1 MQLNASYKEIK
12 GKKTTDIY
20 FIRAEQILKSINKN
34 PEVTAEIWTNNLP
47 EKYEWGIFSGLEEAL
62 NLFKNL
68 NVNIWSLPEGSVF
81 YPGDPVFTIKGKYLN
96 FAAFET
102 PLLGFL
108 CQASGISTKAARCK
122 ISAGDKKVLSFGARR
137 MHPSLTPII
146 DRYAYLGGLDGVSTI
161 ISASRLNIKPQGTIP
176 HSVILIIGDTVKAAK
191 AYDNTI
197 SEEVPRIILIDTFS
211 DEKTESLRVAKALKK
226 KLNAVRID
234 TPNSRRGNFEEIAH
248 ELRKELNLN
257 NFQNVGIFASG
268 GLNEYDIINL
278 NKWVDGYGIGTSISS
293 APTINFSMDIV
304 EIEGKPITKKGKI
317 AGMKKVFRCNRCGL
331 RKVFFNKDVIQNCEC
346 GNPMTP
352 ITKKLIE
359 NGKLIM
365 ESETIEEI
373 RKRVLTDI
381 KYLNV

>member
-12 GKKTTDIY
+12 DKKTTDIY
-20 FIRAEQILKSINKN
+20 FIRAGQILKSINKN

-47 EKYEWGIFSGLEEAL
+47 DKYKWGIFSGLEEAL
-62 NLFKNL
+62 SLFMNLY
-68 NVNIWSLPEGSVF
+68 VSIWSIPEGSVF
-81 YPGDPVFTIKGKYLN
+81 YPGDPVLTIKGKYLD
-96 FAAFET
+96 FAALET

-122 ISAGDKKVLSFGARR
+122 VAAEDKKVLSFGTRR

-161 ISASRLNIKPQGTIP
+161 ISAKRLNIKPQGTIP

-197 SEEVPRIILIDTFS
+197 KEGVPRIILVDTFS
-211 DEKTESLRVAKALKK
+211 DEKTESLRVAKALGK

-234 TPNSRRGNFEEIAH
+234 TPNSRRGNFEEIAR
-248 ELRKELNLN
+248 ELRKELDLH

-268 GLNEYDIINL
+268 GLNEYNIINL
-278 NKWVDGYGIGTSISS
+278 NKWVDGYGIGTSISN

-304 EIEGKPITKKGKI
+304 EIEGKPITKKGII
-317 AGMKKVFRCNRCGL
+317 AGMKKVFSCYRCGL
-331 RKVFFNKDVIQNCEC
+331 RKVTFNKDVIHNCEC
-346 GNPMTP
+346 GNPMSP
-352 ITKKLIE
+352 MTKKIIE
-359 NGKLIM
+359 KGKLIK
-365 ESETIEEI
+365 ESETIDEI
-373 RKRVLTDI
+373 RKRVLTNI

>member
-1 MQLNASYKEIK
+1 MQFSTSFKEIK

-20 FIRAEQILKSINKN
+20 FIRAEQILDSINKN

-47 EKYEWGIFSGLEEAL
+47 DKYKWAIFSGLEEAL
-62 NLFKNL
+62 GLFINL
-68 NVNIWSLPEGSVF
+68 NVSLWSIPEGSIF
-81 YPGDPVFTIKGKYLN
+81 YLGEPVLTIKGKYLD
-96 FAAFET
+96 FAALET

-122 ISAGDKKVLSFGARR
+122 LAAGDKKVLSFGARR

-161 ISASRLNIKPQGTIP
+161 ISAKRLNIKPQGTIP
-176 HSVILIIGDTVKAAK
+176 HSVIIIIGDTVKAAK

-197 SEEVPRIILIDTFS
+197 REEIPRIILVDTFS
-211 DEKTESLRVAKALKK
+211 DEKTESLRVAKALGK

-234 TPNSRRGNFEEIAH
+234 TPTSRRGNFEEIAR
-248 ELRKELNLN
+248 ELRKELDLH

-268 GLNEYDIINL
+268 GLNEYNIINL
-278 NKWVDGYGIGTSISS
+278 NKWVDGYGIGTSISN

-317 AGMKKVFRCNRCGL
+317 AGMKKVFGCDRCGL
-331 RKVFFNKDVIQNCEC
+331 RKVIFNKNVTQNCVC
-346 GNPMTP
+346 GNSMTP
-352 ITKKLIE
+352 ITKKIIDK
-359 NGKLIM
+359 GKLIKK
-365 ESETIEEI
+365 SETIEEI
-373 RKRVLTDI
+373 KKRVLIDI